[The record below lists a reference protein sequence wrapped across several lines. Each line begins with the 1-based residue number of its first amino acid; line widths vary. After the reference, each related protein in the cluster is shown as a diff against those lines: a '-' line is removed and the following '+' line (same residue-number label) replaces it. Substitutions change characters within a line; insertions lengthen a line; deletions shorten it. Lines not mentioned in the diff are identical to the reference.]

1 MSVPVLRLVKS
12 LRYALNDMQGVLISD
27 FELLE
32 TINQAA
38 ALLYGRLSE
47 HYVHAA
53 LKKTRIIVLD
63 DSAELP
69 NDFVRVHQVGIP
81 NGEVAVPVSYL
92 PSVDGTYRIIGQN
105 IYAKAANY
113 DVEYY
118 YIPTRV
124 TKLSDNLD
132 IPLSMCPYIEQ
143 ISLSMFNKD
152 IKKAEELANA
162 CTQILSNS
170 AVSHLEGNNPHRILG
185 GSI

>member
-12 LRYALNDMQGVLISD
+12 LRYSLNDMQGVLISD

-47 HYVHAA
+47 RYVHAA
-53 LKKTRIIVLD
+53 LKKSRIIVVEET
-63 DSAELP
+63 AELP
-69 NDFVRVHQVGIP
+69 NDFVRIHQVGLP
-81 NGEVAVPVSYL
+81 DGEVAVPVSYS
-92 PSVDGTYRIIGQN
+92 PSVEGTYRIIGQN
-105 IYAKAANY
+105 MYAKPANY

-118 YIPTRV
+118 YIPERV
-124 TKLSDNLD
+124 TQLSDNID

-143 ISLSMFNKD
+143 ISFAMFNKD
-152 IKKAEELANA
+152 IKRAEELAIA

-170 AVSHLEGNNPHRILG
+170 AVAHLEGNNPHRILG